1 MQTAPPKVDLEAI
14 AYQVERKIMR
24 RLVIESERRG
34 QKR

>member
-1 MQTAPPKVDLEAI
+1 MQTIPPKINLEAI
-14 AYQVERKIMR
+14 ADQVERKIMR

>member
-14 AYQVERKIMR
+14 AHQVERKIMR